1 MQIIDRE
8 KEMNVLKKVSQ
19 SDKSELVM
27 LYGRRRVG
35 KTTLAIK
42 FKKEYGAI
50 YLLARETTKTDNL
63 RHFSSI
69 LAGELNDRMLSINLL
84 AN

>member
-35 KTTLAIK
+35 KTTQAIK
-42 FKKEYGAI
+42 FKKE
-50 YLLARETTKTDNL
+50 
-63 RHFSSI
+63 
-69 LAGELNDRMLSINLL
+69 
-84 AN
+84 